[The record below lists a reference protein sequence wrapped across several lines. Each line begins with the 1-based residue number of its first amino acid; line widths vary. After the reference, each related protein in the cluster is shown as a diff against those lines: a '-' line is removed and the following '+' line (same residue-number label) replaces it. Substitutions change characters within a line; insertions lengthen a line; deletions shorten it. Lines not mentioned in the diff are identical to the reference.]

1 MTLLPTSGRV
11 VMVSGAARG
20 IGRAIVDRLHTDGYT
35 VSLGGRDPAA
45 MQAVVDHWSADGDGA
60 GPNAAASVHAFDAGD
75 NESAHRW
82 VAETLEAHGSI
93 DALVNNAGVLH
104 DFGLDDYDE
113 AAFDQ
118 MLAINVK
125 MPTLLTHLTLP
136 HLRRCGHGR
145 VVNIAS
151 LSGKRVKG
159 GFSPGYAMSK
169 HAVMALTHATR
180 QHGWPD
186 GIRAT
191 AICPSFVATDMIA
204 EVDTGAEPVIDPSDI
219 AHVVAAALVMP
230 NHSSIPEIA
239 VNCRLEDLF

>member
-1 MTLLPTSGRV
+1 M
-11 VMVSGAARG
+11 
-20 IGRAIVDRLHTDGYT
+20 VDRLHADGYT
-35 VSLGGRDPAA
+35 ISLGGRDTTAL
-45 MQAVVDHWSADGDGA
+45 QAVVDAWSESDDSGSVSAPGSVHHFDATDGD
-60 GPNAAASVHAFDAGD
+60 
-75 NESAHRW
+75 SARRW
-82 VAETLEAHGSI
+82 VDDTLAAHGSI
-93 DALVNNAGVLH
+93 DALINNAGILNG
-104 DFGLDDYDE
+104 FGLDDYDE
-113 AAFDQ
+113 AAFDE
-118 MLAINVK
+118 MLNVNVK

-136 HLRRCGHGR
+136 HLRVSGHGR
-145 VVNIAS
+145 VINIAS

-219 AHVVAAALVMP
+219 AHVVATALALP
-230 NHSSIPEIA
+230 NHASVPEIA